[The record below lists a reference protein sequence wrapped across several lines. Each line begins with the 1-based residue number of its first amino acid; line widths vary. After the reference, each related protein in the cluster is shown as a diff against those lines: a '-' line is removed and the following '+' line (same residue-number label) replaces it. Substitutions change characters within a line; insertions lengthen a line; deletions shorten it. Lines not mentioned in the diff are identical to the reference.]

1 MENIVDINNEYD
13 FGDIV
18 LENPYPLQG
27 GNFYTKISHTLKKI
41 PLYVQLPRCKTK
53 NGIVRNISLKKSYCD
68 LMFSSYNT
76 DLITWME
83 NLESKCRELIYNK
96 KDIWFQ
102 NEMSL
107 DDIENVFISPTKS
120 YKSGKFAIMR
130 VHIPSTKQIKK
141 DCCMIYDENEQM
153 LEMDDVKETTEIIPL
168 VCINGIK
175 FSSKSFQLDITLP
188 QLMVITVEDSIKNEI
203 MIKSGKNPAKVES
216 LEISRIEKS
225 NSNENNL
232 GKMEELGKLS
242 QEENKEIL
250 TDQNGIFIKED
261 DENRGDEEKE
271 AENRGDEEKEA
282 ENRDEEEKE
291 AENRGDEEK
300 EAENKEDEIE
310 RKEVMEG
317 IREIELDVGEISD
330 SISIKR
336 PNEVY
341 FEIYRE
347 ARDKARHMRK
357 AAVEAYLEAR
367 SIKNKYNIDDMDDSE
382 DNISNLSEEED
393 EEKPN

>member
-120 YKSGKFAIMR
+120 YKSGK
-130 VHIPSTKQIKK
+130 
-141 DCCMIYDENEQM
+141 
-153 LEMDDVKETTEIIPL
+153 
-168 VCINGIK
+168 VC
-175 FSSKSFQLDITLP
+175 
-188 QLMVITVEDSIKNEI
+188 
-203 MIKSGKNPAKVES
+203 
-216 LEISRIEKS
+216 
-225 NSNENNL
+225 
-232 GKMEELGKLS
+232 
-242 QEENKEIL
+242 
-250 TDQNGIFIKED
+250 
-261 DENRGDEEKE
+261 
-271 AENRGDEEKEA
+271 
-282 ENRDEEEKE
+282 
-291 AENRGDEEK
+291 
-300 EAENKEDEIE
+300 
-310 RKEVMEG
+310 
-317 IREIELDVGEISD
+317 
-330 SISIKR
+330 
-336 PNEVY
+336 
-341 FEIYRE
+341 
-347 ARDKARHMRK
+347 
-357 AAVEAYLEAR
+357 
-367 SIKNKYNIDDMDDSE
+367 YN
-382 DNISNLSEEED
+382 
-393 EEKPN
+393 